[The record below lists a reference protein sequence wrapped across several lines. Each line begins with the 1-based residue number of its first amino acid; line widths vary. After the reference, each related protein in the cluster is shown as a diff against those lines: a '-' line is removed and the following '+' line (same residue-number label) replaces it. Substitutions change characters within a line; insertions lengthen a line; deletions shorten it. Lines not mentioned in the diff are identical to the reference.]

1 MTAHKI
7 LIMKRISA
15 TLFIGLVVMGTS
27 CKKYFDINSN
37 PNSAGTG
44 TITPQ
49 LLLPG
54 ALNTTA
60 GSLNSHNTMGAQIGG
75 YMANAGGYGG
85 FGVSFTYSYGSG
97 DFSGLW
103 STGYDN
109 LNDYQTVLNMTET
122 DASMSYF
129 NAAARI
135 MKAVNFELL
144 VNTYNDI
151 PYSHALKG
159 SASLNPTYDNGAA
172 IYKSIAEELDK
183 AIATINGAPADA
195 KALGSSDI
203 LFKGDMA
210 LWKKYANTVKL
221 RLIVRGKDKVQFSNS
236 TFSGDGF
243 LETNA
248 MINPGYVRDNG
259 KQNPKFAS
267 WAFGY
272 TGTSGNKSWMPSTFI
287 LAFYN
292 GVKLSDPGRGA
303 ATYYKFPNTPTN
315 RLGNEGT
322 GIEAAPDGNFWYPA
336 VKRDGASAGDT
347 TGVLKGSN
355 FGMPA
360 LTAAESYFLQAE
372 AVVRGIL
379 TSGDA
384 KSLFEKGV
392 TASFDYIYLKPDG
405 SRSGNPTADADKYMH
420 VQNDGIRLADF
431 DEATTNE
438 QKIEAIITQ
447 KYIALNMVNSNESW
461 NDYRRTAYPKLVNSP
476 SATATETFASKVSES
491 SRADRLPAR
500 VMYPTSEGSYNT
512 ANVPKGIS
520 PFTSLIFWAK

>member
-1 MTAHKI
+1 
-7 LIMKRISA
+7 MKRISA
-15 TLFIGLVVMGTS
+15 VIFIGLVMLGTS

-37 PNSAGTG
+37 PNNAGTG
-44 TITPQ
+44 TLTPQ

-60 GSLNSHNTMGAQIGG
+60 GNLNSHNTMGAQIGG
-75 YMANAGGYGG
+75 LMANAGGYGG
-85 FGVSFTYSYGSG
+85 FGVSFTYNYGSG

-103 STGYDN
+103 ATGYDN
-109 LNDYQTVLNMTET
+109 LEDYQTILNMTDDDPT
-122 DASMSYF
+122 MSNF

-135 MKAVNFELL
+135 MKAYNFELL

-151 PYSHALKG
+151 PYTQALKG
-159 SASLNPTYDNGAA
+159 SATLSPAYDKAQD
-172 IYKSIAEELDK
+172 IYKDLADELDK
-183 AIATINGAPADA
+183 AIATINTASADA
-195 KALGSSDI
+195 KTLGTSDI
-203 LFKGDMA
+203 LFHADMTN
-210 LWKKYANTVKL
+210 WKKFANTIKL
-221 RLIVRGKDKVQFSNS
+221 RLLIRGKDKVTFTNTSFSS
-236 TFSGDGF
+236 DGF
-243 LETNA
+243 LTSDA
-248 MINPGYVRDNG
+248 LINPGYVRDNG
-259 KQNPKFAS
+259 KQNAKFNT

-272 TGTSGNKSWMPSTFI
+272 TGTTGNKSWMPSTFI

-303 ATYYKFPNTPTN
+303 AIYYRFPNTPTN

-336 VKRDGASAGDT
+336 VNRNGASSGDT
-347 TGVLKGSN
+347 TGVLKGPN

-379 TSGDA
+379 TTGDA
-384 KSLFEKGV
+384 KALFENGV
-392 TASFDYIYLKPDG
+392 TASFSYIYLRPDG
-405 SRSGNPTADADKYMH
+405 SHAGNATADAIDYMYN
-420 VQNDGIRLADF
+420 QNTGNRLTDF
-431 DEATTNE
+431 DATTSNE
-438 QKIEAIITQ
+438 EKIEAIITQ
-447 KYIALNMVNSNESW
+447 KYIALNMVNSHESW

-476 SATATETFASKVSES
+476 SASATETFASKVSES
-491 SRADRLPAR
+491 SRPDRLPSR